1 MRAAD
6 VRKSTRRVAIARAAL
21 LGTFAVLAARAAHL
35 SVFDERGAERGDNQA
50 ERVMTL
56 LPDRGSIVDR
66 NGAGLALTVEAPSV
80 YVEGRTVG
88 DPVATARSLAQILDI
103 DRRELAVRLRRHKGF
118 WFVRRWI
125 TPEQSEKI
133 AAAKIPGVGMINE
146 PRRIYPFRSLA
157 ARVVGFA
164 NID

>member
-6 VRKSTRRVAIARAAL
+6 VRKSARRVAIARAAL

-35 SVFDERGAERGDNQA
+35 SVFDERGAERGDDQA

-80 YVEGRTVG
+80 YVEGAVQ
-88 DPVATARSLAQILDI
+88 DPDATARALARILGA
-103 DRRELAVRLRRHKGF
+103 DRRALAAELRRHKGF
-118 WFVRRWI
+118 WFVSRWI
-125 TPEQSEKI
+125 TPEQGEKI
-133 AAAKIPGVGMINE
+133 
-146 PRRIYPFRSLA
+146 PRRRSPA
-157 ARVVGFA
+157 SA
-164 NID
+164 